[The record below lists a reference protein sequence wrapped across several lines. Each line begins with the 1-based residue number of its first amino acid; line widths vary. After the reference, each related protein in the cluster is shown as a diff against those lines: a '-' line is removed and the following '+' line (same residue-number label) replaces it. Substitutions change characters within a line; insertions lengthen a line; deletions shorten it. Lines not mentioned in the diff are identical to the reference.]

1 MFWDPVED
9 ENAYGKHSKS
19 RVAAL
24 TKKLLK
30 ALAIVF
36 LSVVI
41 DCPVFIFGE
50 TAVFS
55 PGILFSSLF
64 SRKLYDLCHCL

>member
-9 ENAYGKHSKS
+9 EDADGKHSKS
-19 RVAAL
+19 RVAAP
-24 TKKLLK
+24 TKNLLN

-55 PGILFSSLF
+55 P
-64 SRKLYDLCHCL
+64 

>member
-1 MFWDPVED
+1 MFWDLVED
-9 ENAYGKHSKS
+9 EDADGKHSKS
-19 RVAAL
+19 RVAAP
-24 TKKLLK
+24 TKNLLN

-55 PGILFSSLF
+55 PGNIFFIVFQKAL
-64 SRKLYDLCHCL
+64 